1 VLICTCIYAYCQNE
15 IDLMF
20 SVIVDIKFMYDK
32 DSSTELNKDPNVQG
46 FIKFKMSMFYICLH
60 CCCPA
65 FCCICMVL
73 FMKSLRTPTGQPEVP
88 LLCHSSTIVLS
99 VGIVFQCLIP
109 YCCMYAVINNTIHMQ
124 QNAGQQQCKQI

>member
-1 VLICTCIYAYCQNE
+1 MVNIWSMTIKYVSHLIYTVYKHTMHTLRVTRLIQ
-15 IDLMF
+15 
-20 SVIVDIKFMYDK
+20 MYTSHFVHLFFFFNFK
-32 DSSTELNKDPNVQG
+32 HYTEFGVVVYVQG

-109 YCCMYAVINNTIHMQ
+109 YCCMYAV
-124 QNAGQQQCKQI
+124 